1 MKTLPFPGVTG
12 ASRRARWRRHVLRR
26 VAAATLLST
35 ALVLVLFE
43 LRPLPPPSTTVVIAR
58 HPVAAGSVLGPG
70 DLDAVDVPL
79 TQAQPGHVR
88 DPAEVTGLRIGSA
101 LATGEALT
109 ATRLAP
115 RSAADGLAVSL
126 TALHVVAADPD
137 SVSLLHVGQRVVVY
151 GPAGGPALA
160 QTAQVLAI
168 DPAQHSDLLSPREEP
183 ARGVVLALA
192 RGEVQKV
199 LTTADAVS
207 GPPVVH
213 VIGTG

>member
-12 ASRRARWRRHVLRR
+12 ASRRAGWRRHVLRR

-35 ALVLVLFE
+35 ALLLVLLE
-43 LRPLPPPSTTVVIAR
+43 LRPLAPPSTTVVIAR
-58 HPVAAGSVLGPG
+58 HPMAAGSVLGPG
-70 DLDAVDVPL
+70 DLDAVHVPAA
-79 TQAQPGHVR
+79 QAQPGHVR
-88 DPAEVTGLRIGSA
+88 DPAEVTGRRIGSA

-115 RSAADGLAVSL
+115 RSASDGLAVSL

-137 SVSLLHVGQRVVVY
+137 SVTLLHVGQRVVVY

-160 QTAQVLAI
+160 QSAQLLAI
-168 DPAQHSDLLSPREEP
+168 DPSQPADPLSGRDAPS
-183 ARGVVLALA
+183 RGVVLALE

-199 LTTADAVS
+199 LTTSDAAP
-207 GPPVVH
+207 GAPVVH
-213 VIGTG
+213 IIGTG

>member
-12 ASRRARWRRHVLRR
+12 ASRAARWRRHLLRR
-26 VAAATLLST
+26 VAAATLLSA
-35 ALVLVLFE
+35 ALVLVLLE
-43 LRPLPPPSTTVVIAR
+43 LRPLTPPSTTVVIAR
-58 HPVAAGSVLGPG
+58 HHVAAGSLLGPG
-70 DLDAVDVPL
+70 DLDAVVVPL
-79 TQAQPGHVR
+79 TQAQPGHVS
-88 DPAEVTGLRIGSA
+88 DPAEVAGRRVGSA

-160 QTAQVLAI
+160 QSAQLLAI
-168 DPAQHSDLLSPREEP
+168 DPAQPPDPLSGKEAP
-183 ARGVVLALA
+183 ARGVVLALE

-199 LTTADAVS
+199 LTTSDAVP